1 MGQWFRAPLVCYERD
16 TMDDADF
23 DDSDTGDLTVAPVF
37 VSYSRGDQK
46 QALAIIRMLESAGFR
61 VWWDGLLE
69 GGVRYDR
76 ATENALD
83 HAKAVVV
90 VWSKTSVDSHWVHD
104 EAARGRDSGR
114 LVPVS
119 LDGVSPPLGFGQF
132 QCIDVSHDLGR
143 PGSPAMQKIVQA
155 VAALAGATHRPEA
168 ALPSGRRL
176 LGRRSVVI
184 GGTAL
189 ALSGGW
195 LALSKGGFLS
205 PTLER
210 SIAVL
215 PFANLSGDPGQ
226 RYFSDG
232 LTAEIRSQLSRN
244 ALLQIVGST
253 SSEEFRDF
261 SGDARTIAQK
271 LDVAF
276 LLGGNVQ
283 RAADKV
289 KVAVDLTDGKSGL
302 SKWAETFERPMA
314 NIFALQS
321 EIATR
326 VVSQLAV
333 AIDDRGSTT
342 ATGGA
347 GGTDSVAA
355 FDAYLRG
362 RDLYEAGLD
371 ETSDR
376 QALAK
381 FDEAIAFDPKY
392 AGAHA
397 ARSRSLAVIGNL
409 YAEHEER
416 VRLYNDALLSA
427 KRATGLAARFAE
439 GFSALG
445 FALASGQ
452 VNMRSARA
460 PFAKS
465 YELGKGDADILSRY
479 ATFLSHLRDHAT
491 ADRLI
496 RDALTLDPINPRVY
510 RSLGDISLSG
520 RQYDKAIA
528 AYRKAGSLNLTL
540 GGLNNSIGSAQ
551 YLLGRLDEAYA
562 SFSREKSSVR
572 RLPGLAMIDGRRG
585 NRAKAEAA
593 LAALVAEYG
602 EKSNYQYAQIY
613 AQWGET
619 AKALKALETAKDLRD
634 GGIMLMYADPLL
646 DPIRE
651 TAGYAS
657 LVRTIGFQ

>member
-1 MGQWFRAPLVCYERD
+1 MGQKFRAPLVCFERG

-104 EAARGRDSGR
+104 EAARGRDTGR

-205 PTLER
+205 PTPER

-215 PFANLSGDPGQ
+215 PFANLSGDPDQ

-232 LTAEIRSQLSRN
+232 LTSEIRSQLSRN
-244 ALLQIVGST
+244 ALLQIVGPT

-261 SGDARTIAQK
+261 RGDARTIAQE
-271 LDVAF
+271 LGVAF
-276 LLGGNVQ
+276 LLNGNVQ

-289 KVAVDLTDGKSGL
+289 KIAVDLTDGKSGL

-314 NIFALQS
+314 DIFALQS

-333 AIDDRGSTT
+333 AIDDREPAT
-342 ATGGA
+342 ATGGG

-362 RDLYEAGLD
+362 RDLYEAGID
-371 ETSDR
+371 EASDR

-397 ARSRSLAVIGNL
+397 ARSRSLAIIGNL
-409 YAEHEER
+409 YAEHGER
-416 VRLYNDALLSA
+416 VRLYNDALASA
-427 KRATGLAARFAE
+427 KQATELSARFAE

-445 FALASGQ
+445 FAFAFGQ
-452 VNMRSARA
+452 LDMRAARA
-460 PFAKS
+460 PYERS
-465 YELGKGDADILSRY
+465 YELGKGDTDVLSRY
-479 ATFLSHLRDHAT
+479 ATFRSNLRDYAT
-491 ADRLI
+491 ADRVI
-496 RDALTLDPINPRVY
+496 HSAVALDPINPRAY
-510 RSLGDISLSG
+510 RSLGDINLGG
-520 RQYDKAIA
+520 RHYDKAIA
-528 AYRKAGSLNLTL
+528 AYRRAI
-540 GGLNNSIGSAQ
+540 GLNPTLAGVNSSLGFAQ
-551 YLLGRLDEAYA
+551 YLLGQLDEAHA
-562 SFSREKSSVR
+562 SFAKEKSGVR
-572 RLPGLAMIDGRRG
+572 RLPGTAIIARRRG
-585 NRAKAEAA
+585 DRTKAEAA
-593 LAALVAEYG
+593 FAALVAEYG

-619 AKALKALETAKDLRD
+619 AKALKALETAKELRD
-634 GGIMLMYADPLL
+634 GGIILMYADPLL

-651 TAGYAS
+651 TTKFRD
-657 LVRTIGFQ
+657 LVRAVGFQ

>member
-1 MGQWFRAPLVCYERD
+1 MIAVDIVGFSAMMNVDELGTLRRIQAFQRLIVSPVVEENRGRVFKFIGDGAL
-16 TMDDADF
+16 ADF
-23 DDSDTGDLTVAPVF
+23 RS
-37 VSYSRGDQK
+37 
-46 QALAIIRMLESAGFR
+46 
-61 VWWDGLLE
+61 
-69 GGVRYDR
+69 
-76 ATENALD
+76 
-83 HAKAVVV
+83 
-90 VWSKTSVDSHWVHD
+90 VHD
-104 EAARGRDSGR
+104 AFAAARGILENLHGSDLGLQVRIGLHIGDLIFDDGD
-114 LVPVS
+114 VFG
-119 LDGVSPPLGFGQF
+119 DGVNIAARLEA
-132 QCIDVSHDLGR
+132 IAR
-143 PGSPAMQKIVQA
+143 PGSIAVSERAFSELGKAHENFEDLGKISLKNIKEPVRVYLYGNLSRDSSRILR
-155 VAALAGATHRPEA
+155 VA
-168 ALPSGRRL
+168 RRM

-195 LALSKGGFLS
+195 LALLKGGLLS
-205 PTLER
+205 PTPER

-215 PFANLSGDPGQ
+215 PFANLSGDPAQ

-232 LTAEIRSQLSRN
+232 LASEIRSQLSRN
-244 ALLQIVGST
+244 ALLQIVGPT
-253 SSEEFRDF
+253 SSEKFRDF
-261 SGDARTIAQK
+261 SGEARTIAQE
-271 LDVAF
+271 LGVAF

-289 KVAVDLTDGKSGL
+289 KIAIDLTDGKSGI

-314 NIFALQS
+314 DIFALQS

-333 AIDDRGSTT
+333 AIDDREPAT
-342 ATGGA
+342 ATGGG

-362 RDLYEAGLD
+362 RDLYEAGID
-371 ETSDR
+371 EASDR

-392 AGAHA
+392 AGAYS

-409 YAEHEER
+409 YAEHAER
-416 VRLYNDALLSA
+416 VRLYNDARASA
-427 KRATGLAARFAE
+427 QRATELAANFAE

-562 SFSREKSSVR
+562 SFAREKRSVR

-619 AKALKALETAKDLRD
+619 AKALKALETAKELRD

-651 TAGYAS
+651 TDGYAN
-657 LVRTIGFQ
+657 LVRVVGFE